1 MSRLYD
7 AMKQMERE
15 RQGREQLPG
24 RVPQVL
30 ETLSRVAV
38 ERGNF
43 EKGSHVASHVC
54 AASRLVALTDTRSLG
69 AERF

>member
-1 MSRLYD
+1 MSKLYD

-15 RQGREQLPG
+15 RQGGEQLPG
-24 RVPQVL
+24 QVPQVL

-43 EKGSHVASHVC
+43 EKGQ
-54 AASRLVALTDTRSLG
+54 SRCFPCLRCITAGG
-69 AERF
+69 AN